1 MFANCRG
8 PAAKPATSVVPDVPH
23 VTVSLSVPDS
33 SRTSSLPRPPDRSPI
48 SGLGTESISTPPAPT
63 VKPLPYARQCPSR

>member
-8 PAAKPATSVVPDVPH
+8 PAAKPATSVVPDVPY

-33 SRTSSLPRPPDRSPI
+33 SRASSLPRPPGR
-48 SGLGTESISTPPAPT
+48 STPGSSLIMRDT
-63 VKPLPYARQCPSR
+63 QVRS

>member
-1 MFANCRG
+1 MLANCRG

-33 SRTSSLPRPPDRSPI
+33 SRTSSLPRPPGRSPI
-48 SGLGTESISTPPAPT
+48 SGLGTESIAKPPAPAA
-63 VKPLPYARQCPSR
+63 KRLEAA